1 MQILGKP
8 QKFNNLFAT
17 SIKSK
22 VNINYKEN
30 FDFLEFIYLKCSDSL
45 IALDIG
51 MGLREN
57 FPKFE
62 KRLGNLKTL
71 DINEY
76 ENYPDIQADLCQ
88 PVKLP
93 DKYDLIFCF
102 SILEHL
108 YNPIKACENLENAL
122 KKNGKIIGYAP
133 FLYQFHCPDDLSYQD
148 FFRFSPHAYVALFP
162 NAAKIDLY
170 PVRGRLGT
178 SLFIL
183 SSKWKY
189 IFEKKFPKVAIR
201 LNNLGLS
208 KNKFT
213 TSGYNFIIT
222 YE

>member
-8 QKFNNLFAT
+8 QEFNKLFAT

-22 VNINYKEN
+22 VKINYKEN
-30 FDFLEFIYLKCSDSL
+30 FDFLEFIFLKCSESL
-45 IALDIG
+45 NALDIG

-57 FPKFE
+57 FPKF
-62 KRLGNLKTL
+62 KKQLGDLKTL

-76 ENYPDIQADLCQ
+76 ENYPDIQVDLCQ

-93 DKYDLIFCF
+93 EKYDLIFCF

-108 YNPIKACENLENAL
+108 YNPFKACENLENSL
-122 KKNGKIIGYAP
+122 KKNGKVIGYAP
-133 FLYQFHCPDDLSYQD
+133 FLYQFHCPADLSYQD

-162 NAAKIDLY
+162 NASKIELY

-189 IFEKKFPKVAIR
+189 ILEKKFPKIAIR

-208 KNKFT
+208 KNRLI
-213 TSGYNFIIT
+213 TSGYNFIIS